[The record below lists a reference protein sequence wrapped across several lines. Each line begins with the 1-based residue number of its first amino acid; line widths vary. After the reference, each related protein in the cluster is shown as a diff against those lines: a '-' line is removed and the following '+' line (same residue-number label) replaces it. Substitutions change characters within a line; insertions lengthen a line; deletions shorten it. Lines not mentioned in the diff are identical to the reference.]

1 MGECKIEQDMSMTE
15 YEKID
20 FIRFPKFFG
29 KAYQVL
35 VFLAL
40 IFGVVISGLSTMGR
54 PSQCKSNG
62 PPGVYG
68 RVKILA
74 EAVSKYFSEENDGTV
89 KIEMTLTAPNCPAA
103 DFIIEDVRMKVE
115 SIENVKNVDIQ
126 LVFEPEWDKDMMS
139 EEAKLELGLL

>member
-1 MGECKIEQDMSMTE
+1 MGECKIEQDMAMTE

-54 PSQCKSNG
+54 PSQCKSNVW
-62 PPGVYG
+62 PRKDIG
-68 RVKILA
+68 R
-74 EAVSKYFSEENDGTV
+74 SG
-89 KIEMTLTAPNCPAA
+89 
-103 DFIIEDVRMKVE
+103 
-115 SIENVKNVDIQ
+115 
-126 LVFEPEWDKDMMS
+126 FEIFF
-139 EEAKLELGLL
+139 

>member
-1 MGECKIEQDMSMTE
+1 MTE

-20 FIRFPKFFG
+20 FTRFPKFFG

-40 IFGVVISGLSTMGR
+40 IFGVVISGFSTMGR

-74 EAVSKYFSEENDGTV
+74 EAVSKYFSEEAKCHGSFSDVISMREEETFS
-89 KIEMTLTAPNCPAA
+89 P
-103 DFIIEDVRMKVE
+103 DFGYQGSVVYRNAQFMR
-115 SIENVKNVDIQ
+115 
-126 LVFEPEWDKDMMS
+126 
-139 EEAKLELGLL
+139 

>member
-40 IFGVVISGLSTMGR
+40 IFGVVISGLSTMQKQRSTGGVWPRKDIGR
-54 PSQCKSNG
+54 SG
-62 PPGVYG
+62 
-68 RVKILA
+68 
-74 EAVSKYFSEENDGTV
+74 
-89 KIEMTLTAPNCPAA
+89 
-103 DFIIEDVRMKVE
+103 
-115 SIENVKNVDIQ
+115 
-126 LVFEPEWDKDMMS
+126 FEIFF
-139 EEAKLELGLL
+139 

>member
-40 IFGVVISGLSTMGR
+40 IFGVVDRKM
-54 PSQCKSNG
+54 
-62 PPGVYG
+62 
-68 RVKILA
+68 
-74 EAVSKYFSEENDGTV
+74 
-89 KIEMTLTAPNCPAA
+89 
-103 DFIIEDVRMKVE
+103 DV
-115 SIENVKNVDIQ
+115 
-126 LVFEPEWDKDMMS
+126 
-139 EEAKLELGLL
+139 

>member
-40 IFGVVISGLSTMGR
+40 IFGVSHLRPFYYGPTLAMQKQRSTGGVWPRKDIGRSG
-54 PSQCKSNG
+54 
-62 PPGVYG
+62 
-68 RVKILA
+68 
-74 EAVSKYFSEENDGTV
+74 
-89 KIEMTLTAPNCPAA
+89 
-103 DFIIEDVRMKVE
+103 
-115 SIENVKNVDIQ
+115 
-126 LVFEPEWDKDMMS
+126 FEIFF
-139 EEAKLELGLL
+139 

>member
-62 PPGVYG
+62 PLPVAERFDTGGVWPRKDIG
-68 RVKILA
+68 R
-74 EAVSKYFSEENDGTV
+74 SG
-89 KIEMTLTAPNCPAA
+89 
-103 DFIIEDVRMKVE
+103 
-115 SIENVKNVDIQ
+115 
-126 LVFEPEWDKDMMS
+126 FEIFF
-139 EEAKLELGLL
+139 

>member
-40 IFGVVISGLSTMGR
+40 IFGVVISSFSTMGR

-74 EAVSKYFSEENDGTV
+74 EAVSKYFSEEAKCHGSFSDVVSMREEETFS
-89 KIEMTLTAPNCPAA
+89 P
-103 DFIIEDVRMKVE
+103 DFGYQGSVVYRNAQFMREIIENPDVVVSDKPVYV
-115 SIENVKNVDIQ
+115 NVV
-126 LVFEPEWDKDMMS
+126 V
-139 EEAKLELGLL
+139 A